1 MALRKQ
7 LLPRF
12 RNPGTESRRRRR
24 RAGLGP
30 GLRGGRGRESR
41 RRRRK
46 MDPAA
51 PRRVIQREKQ
61 WVVVLVVSLRRS
73 FIFTASIHSS
83 YYYYYS
89 VHHLLFLFLS
99 LCLSLSLS
107 VSLCIFCS
115 ELGFPPQLVSK
126 LPLPTQ
132 NKFDLFVSNPPLL
145 HIDFCIPMLSFFFFE
160 MLGQRY
166 SYAQRSAKS
175 FLVFCYIFYISICV
189 IFGILTSLIFRI
201 SVKIIL
207 SDCFSSSSGRLIDY
221 IQPDSAAS
229 SPLFVFFKKIKLGVF

>member
-1 MALRKQ
+1 MPISGVCLALC
-7 LLPRF
+7 F
-12 RNPGTESRRRRR
+12 
-24 RAGLGP
+24 
-30 GLRGGRGRESR
+30 
-41 RRRRK
+41 
-46 MDPAA
+46 
-51 PRRVIQREKQ
+51 V
-61 WVVVLVVSLRRS
+61 RRS
-73 FIFTASIHSS
+73 VKPKALSLIRSSEPLCFRAS
-83 YYYYYS
+83 
-89 VHHLLFLFLS
+89 VCLPLFLWFS